1 MAPSSTD
8 STDSRMKGQTSTA
21 KQGLVDAFNSL
32 STSQALGIVI
42 GLAALMIA
50 YIYRDF
56 LFGSSVLLYTD
67 IGSDAVNV
75 FYQVWCQQ
83 AKLWSEYDTLDGFSL
98 ETVMGMKTL
107 VAPYDPFTWIII
119 GGGPSAI
126 PQNLVYSEIAKSVVI
141 VLAGFA
147 AMRLMGFTNL
157 TALLGSISL
166 GFSGYVALGATG
178 WYVHSTEVVLITVA
192 LWATEYALN
201 GKSFWYVLAPLAFA
215 WVTQLAG
222 YLIIYLTA
230 ALFVYVVLRTLTMD
244 SANDRFRRLASAL
257 ASLAI
262 GLLISYSAIETMVE
276 LLTDSGR
283 AEALKIVEGGSLSI
297 KKDRPLT
304 QLVDRIEL
312 MNVVQRAYST
322 NALGVGNDFKGMSN
336 FLEAPLLYMGL
347 PMLLFFPL
355 YGIGLS
361 RRDKI
366 VWGAM
371 LAAVLMM
378 LIFPWFRYAFWGF
391 KLDYFREF
399 TMLIGVFLL
408 LLAMRGFDG
417 MVTGRSD
424 RFRIWL
430 PVAMVVMLLLPFV
443 FAKPP
448 GAIDASQRTMSVL
461 LLLGIGGSAIAA
473 ITTRRADIIL
483 GVVALGCVDLSINA
497 HSTITERSLLTTADI
512 RNGKLYGDAS
522 VQALEW
528 IKSQDGNLH
537 RVVKYAPSGPAIHAS
552 LNDAMVQGF
561 NGLIGYASFHN
572 RYYLKFMSEL
582 GCSNLNIPDESK
594 WVSRIITRPFLASFL
609 GAKYFITKGAPLGFQ
624 PEIFPVVHRVQDQF
638 IQRSSVAMPL
648 MIAYDRYITPDQF
661 RQLPSARQEYILFKA
676 VVLEPEDASRLGI
689 APYDLARDTVVNV
702 TPADFLRAAEER
714 RAFMNVSARTTVDGV
729 DADIDLRAPS
739 VVVTSIP
746 FDPKLGVEID
756 GKIVEQAIGNFGFI
770 AKSCPAGRH
779 KVSVTYDFN

>member
-1 MAPSSTD
+1 MARSSTATSD
-8 STDSRMKGQTSTA
+8 SQMKNSASTT
-21 KQGLVDAFNSL
+21 KQDIVGTFNSL
-32 STSQALGIVI
+32 STIHALGIVI

-50 YIYRDF
+50 YIYSDV
-56 LFGSSVLLYTD
+56 LFGGSVLLYTD
-67 IGSDAVNV
+67 IGSDAVNI
-75 FYQVWCQQ
+75 FYQQWYQQ
-83 AKLWSEYDTLDGFSL
+83 AKLWSEHGTLEGFSL
-98 ETVMGMKTL
+98 ETVMGMMTL
-107 VAPYDPFTWIII
+107 AAPYDPFTWIII
-119 GGGPSAI
+119 GGGTSTI
-126 PQNLVYSEIAKSVVI
+126 PQNVAYSEMAKSAVI
-141 VLAGFA
+141 VLAGFSA
-147 AMRLMGFTNL
+147 LRLMGFTNL

-201 GKSFWYVLAPLAFA
+201 GKSFWYMLAPLAFA

-244 SANDRFRRLASAL
+244 SANDRIRRLASAL

-262 GLLISYSAIETMVE
+262 GLLISYTAIAAMAE

-283 AEALKIVEGGSLSI
+283 AEALKIVEGGTLSI
-297 KKDRPLT
+297 KKDRPFT

-366 VWGAM
+366 IWGAM
-371 LAAVLMM
+371 LATVLLM

-483 GVVALGCVDLSINA
+483 GVVALGCVDLSLNA
-497 HSTITERSLLTTADI
+497 HTTITERSMLTTADI
-512 RNGKLYGDAS
+512 RNGMLYGDAS

-528 IKSQDGNLH
+528 IKGQDSDLY

-572 RYYLKFMSEL
+572 KYYLKFMSEL
-582 GCSNLNIPDESK
+582 GCANLNIPDESK

-624 PEIFPVVHRVQDQF
+624 PEVFPVVHRVQDQF
-638 IQRSSVAMPL
+638 IQRSSLAMPL

-661 RQLPSARQEYILFKA
+661 RQLPSARQEYILFRA
-676 VVLEPEDASRLGI
+676 VVLESDDAARLGI
-689 APYDLARDTVVNV
+689 APYDLASDTVANI
-702 TPADFLRAAEER
+702 TPADFVRAADER
-714 RAFMNVSARTTVDGV
+714 RVFMNVSARTTAGGI
-729 DADIDLRAPS
+729 DADIELRAPS

-756 GKIVEQAIGNFGFI
+756 RKVAPQAVGNFGFI
-770 AKSCPAGRH
+770 ATSCPAGRH